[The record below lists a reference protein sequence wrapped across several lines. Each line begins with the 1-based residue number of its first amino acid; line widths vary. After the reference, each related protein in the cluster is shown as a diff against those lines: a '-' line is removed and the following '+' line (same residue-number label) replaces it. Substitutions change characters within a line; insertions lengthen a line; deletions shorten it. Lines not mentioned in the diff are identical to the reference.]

1 MKRIKQAAAGLFLL
15 IATAETSWAAI
26 TCSPANGS
34 PRTDIV
40 QLSPPNISAG
50 ADIPVGTVIY
60 QGRWY
65 SGTTG
70 NSVIDCRSPVDTW
83 FWINLAWGIESAPLG
98 LSSWTGSPFGG
109 AVYKTDIDGVG
120 IAISR
125 SNNGDAAILNRPNY
139 VYATDLHR
147 QITSGSYRPYMN
159 DTTIYVSL
167 IKIGTINPGS
177 YTLNASKL
185 PAANINVTNPLA
197 HETTPGLPIKT
208 NVVKFQGQMTVSTQT
223 CKTPDVNVDMGSYE
237 KRQYFTGI
245 DSTTPWVDASIVLT
259 ECPAFYGF
267 YNAANSTL
275 MFDHSTGTGLVANS
289 TSNSVGV
296 RLTPSTSV
304 IDYPRGIMSTDTS
317 LPGSALG
324 VGIQLGWGS
333 TSDNPALVNFAN
345 EKIYQLPKSGSST
358 LRIPLTARYIQTDVM
373 VTPGT
378 ADGKAV
384 FVINYY

>member
-1 MKRIKQAAAGLFLL
+1 MKRIKQAATGLLL
-15 IATAETSWAAI
+15 LMAATETTWAAI
-26 TCSPANGS
+26 VCSPINGS
-34 PRTDIV
+34 PRTDTV

-65 SGTTG
+65 SGSTG
-70 NSVIDCRSPVDTW
+70 SSVINCTSPVDTW
-83 FWINLAWGIESAPLG
+83 FWLNLAWGVESAPLA
-98 LSSWTGSPFGG
+98 LSTWTASPFGG
-109 AVYKTDIDGVG
+109 AVYQTGIQGVG

-125 SNNGDAAILNRPNY
+125 SNNGDAAILGRLNY
-139 VYATDLHR
+139 AYATDFQR

-159 DTTIYVSL
+159 DTNIYVSL

-177 YTLNASKL
+177 YTLDASKL
-185 PAANINVTNPLA
+185 PTANIIITNPLT

-208 NVVKFQGQMTVSTQT
+208 NVVRFQGQLKVSTQT

-259 ECPAFYGF
+259 GCPAFHGF

-275 MFDHSTGTGLVANS
+275 MFDYSTGTGLVANS

-304 IDYPRGIMSTDTS
+304 IDSPRGVMSTDKS
-317 LPGSALG
+317 SSGSALG
-324 VGIQLGWGS
+324 VGIQWGWGS
-333 TSDNPALVNFAN
+333 TSGSPALFDFAT
-345 EKIYQLPKSGSST
+345 EKLFQLPKDGRT
-358 LRIPLTARYIQTDVM
+358 EIKIPLAACYIQTDVM

-384 FVINYY
+384 FLINYY